1 MSLPKVYLAKSN
13 RANPDLVSRV
23 RQALSKFPIQI
34 VEYTGGQFSH
44 APMMEC
50 EQLVVV
56 PDLED
61 EGVIIGKGLYE
72 QISKFGNGK
81 GFEYLFVIADEGLN
95 FKDVEG
101 LDIIDY
107 DDYVSFAEIEFG
119 RGNGDKLVSCFE
131 DIYGVTAKDS
141 LYPSPK
147 SDSNYYHLI
156 GRKK

>member
-1 MSLPKVYLAKSN
+1 LAKSN
-13 RANPDLVSRV
+13 RANPDVVSRV

-72 QISKFGNGK
+72 QISKFGNNNGY
-81 GFEYLFVIADEGLN
+81 EYVFVISEEDLTV
-95 FKDVEG
+95 KDIEQIDV
-101 LDIIDY
+101 IDY

>member
-13 RANPDLVSRV
+13 RANPDVVSRV

-61 EGVIIGKGLYE
+61 EEIVIGKGLYE
-72 QISKFGNGK
+72 QISKFGNNNGY
-81 GFEYLFVIADEGLN
+81 EYVFVISEEDLSVR
-95 FKDVEG
+95 DVEQI
-101 LDIIDY
+101 DVIDY
-107 DDYVSFAEIEFG
+107 DDYVAFAVIEFT

-131 DIYGVTAKDS
+131 DIYGVTATDS
-141 LYPSPK
+141 LYPSSK

>member
-13 RANPDLVSRV
+13 RANPDVVSRV

-56 PDLED
+56 PDLD
-61 EGVIIGKGLYE
+61 EEEVVIGKGLYE
-72 QISKFGNGK
+72 QINKFGDCK
-81 GFEYLFVIADEGLN
+81 GFEYVFVLTDEDLSV
-95 FKDVEG
+95 KDVDDMDV
-101 LDIIDY
+101 LDY
-107 DDYVSFAEIEFG
+107 DDYVSYAVIEFS
-119 RGNGDKLVSCFE
+119 RGKGDKLVRCFE
-131 DIYGVTAKDS
+131 DIYGVKATDS

-147 SDSNYYHLI
+147 TNSNYYQLI

>member
-13 RANPDLVSRV
+13 RANPDVVSRV

-34 VEYTGGQFSH
+34 VEYTGGHFSH

-56 PDLED
+56 PDLNE
-61 EGVIIGKGLYE
+61 EEVVVGKGLYQ
-72 QISKFGNGK
+72 QIGKFGTHK
-81 GFEYLFVIADEGLN
+81 GFEYVFVLTDEDLSV
-95 FKDVEG
+95 KDVDG
-101 LDIIDY
+101 IDVLDY
-107 DDYVSFAEIEFG
+107 DDYVSYAVIEFS
-119 RGNGDKLVSCFE
+119 RGKGDKLVRCFE
-131 DIYGVTAKDS
+131 DVYDIKAIES